1 MTKNY
6 MLSIVLSRRDIR
18 EFDQIVAFYSL
29 EYGRVDVLARGLKK
43 ILSKNSAYLLPG
55 NIVEAEIIVG
65 KENFTLGAVEPVES
79 WSDLWKNFSSQL
91 FLQWSLNFATVLLHK
106 QEPDAQIFKLFY
118 RWLKFLNET
127 GTPSVALADHFVKRL
142 LACLGFDPE
151 QDKKINDHKSL
162 YNFAVYHTEKHLG
175 DWGTLSVP

>member
-91 FLQWSLNFATVLLHK
+91 FLQWSLNFAT
-106 QEPDAQIFKLFY
+106 
-118 RWLKFLNET
+118 
-127 GTPSVALADHFVKRL
+127 
-142 LACLGFDPE
+142 
-151 QDKKINDHKSL
+151 
-162 YNFAVYHTEKHLG
+162 
-175 DWGTLSVP
+175 